1 MFDGYYPILTLPR
14 HIGMA
19 SIKCNGGNM
28 QQGVSEAV
36 TCYLGD
42 KMICSG
48 KKNGN
53 LVQRKFRSVVEFL
66 PTNIHNAEYR

>member
-1 MFDGYYPILTLPR
+1 
-14 HIGMA
+14 
-19 SIKCNGGNM
+19 M

-48 KKNGN
+48 KNNGN
-53 LVQRKFRSVVEFL
+53 LVQRKFRSVIELL
-66 PTNIHNAEYR
+66 PTDIHTTEYRWKVAEA